1 MAKLVSITSDPQ
13 FSNAEIK
20 RMIEWLMSVVRN
32 EMESAAIRKD
42 ACVAT
47 LSMAELF
54 EMGDGTKKR
63 LNNLFVMCK
72 RAESHSQ
79 AIPERSPQNMGTIY
93 FIPLC

>member
-32 EMESAAIRKD
+32 ELESATTRKD

-72 RAESHSQ
+72 RAESHCQ
-79 AIPERSPQNMGTIY
+79 AMRERPPQTIA
-93 FIPLC
+93 